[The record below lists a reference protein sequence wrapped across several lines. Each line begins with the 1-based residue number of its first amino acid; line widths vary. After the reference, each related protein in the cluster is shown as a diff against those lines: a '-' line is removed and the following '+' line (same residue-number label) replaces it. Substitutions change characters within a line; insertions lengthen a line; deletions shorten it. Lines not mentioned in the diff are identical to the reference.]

1 MTLTDL
7 LNEAKQ
13 LDLQEQVQLA
23 TQLMQWVEIKLNQE
37 TKLTG
42 DKKVRK
48 PGINRGSCL
57 ISDGFDEPLSDEF
70 WLGKS

>member
-57 ISDGFDEPLSDEF
+57 ILDDSDEPLSDEF